1 MVKVPYVNLK
11 EQHRLLKREILSA
24 VDKSM
29 KNCDFVLGSEV
40 FELEKRFAKYCGTKY
55 AAALN
60 SGTDALFFALK
71 ACGVGAGDEVI
82 TSPNSFLATATA
94 TVALGAIPVFADV
107 RADMNIDPDQIRAK
121 ITRRTKAI
129 IPVHLTGKAA
139 DMGPIMEIARKHKL
153 AVIEDAA
160 QAIGTEYKGKRAG
173 SFGHANAFSLH
184 PLKTLNAC
192 GDGGMLTTN
201 DEKIYTL
208 VTQLR
213 NIGLRDRIHS
223 DIWGYNS
230 RLDSLQAAFVNAKF
244 PKVDSYISQRRKN
257 AAFYR
262 KGLSGV
268 VDCATEEKFERHAY
282 HLFVIQAPKRDELA
296 EYLLKNGIETKIHY
310 PIPIH
315 LQKCAKSL
323 GYKMG
328 DFPEVEKQSKTILS
342 LPIHQ
347 YLSTKQLEF
356 VIKTIRN
363 FYKS

>member
-11 EQHRLLKREILSA
+11 EQHRLLRREILSA

-40 FELEKRFAKYCGTKY
+40 GKLEERFAKYCGTKY
-55 AAALN
+55 AVALN

-94 TVALGAIPVFADV
+94 TVALGAVPVFADV
-107 RADMNIDPDQIRAK
+107 RSDMNIDPDQVRAK
-121 ITRRTKAI
+121 ITSRTKAV

-139 DMGPIMEIARKHKL
+139 DMDPILEIARKHKL

-192 GDGGMLTTN
+192 GDGGILTTN
-201 DEKIYTL
+201 DEKIASL
-208 VTQLR
+208 IKQLR
-213 NIGLRDRIHS
+213 NIGLKDRIHS
-223 DIWGYNS
+223 DVWGYNS
-230 RLDSLQAAFVNAKF
+230 RLDSLQAAFVNAKL
-244 PKVDSYISQRRKN
+244 PKVNSWISQRRKN
-257 AAFYR
+257 AAFYA
-262 KGLSGV
+262 KNLSDV
-268 VDCATEEKFERHAY
+268 VICPCEETYERQAY
-282 HLFVIQAPKRDELA
+282 HLFVIQADRRDELA

-315 LQKCAKSL
+315 LQKCAENL
-323 GYKMG
+323 GYKLG
-328 DFPEVEKQSKTILS
+328 DFPEVEKQSKMILS

-347 YLSTKQLEF
+347 YLTQKQLEL
-356 VIKTIRN
+356 VVKSIRK
-363 FYKS
+363 FYS